1 MSIKDMVN
9 AIASGHKA
17 EASNIFQDEML
28 EKIQDAV
35 NIERVRVAANLLQ
48 PQESEEVQDE
58 EF

>member
-9 AIASGHKA
+9 AIAAGNKA
-17 EASNIFQDEML
+17 DAQSMFNDEMMD
-28 EKIQDAV
+28 KIQDAV
-35 NIERVRVAANLLQ
+35 AVERVRVAANLLQ

>member
-9 AIASGHKA
+9 AIASGNKA
-17 EASNIFQDEML
+17 EAQSMFNDEMMD
-28 EKIQDAV
+28 KIQDAV
-35 NIERVRVAANLLQ
+35 NVERVRVSANFLQ

>member
-9 AIASGHKA
+9 DIASGNLADAGKA
-17 EASNIFQDEML
+17 FESEMMD
-28 EKIQDAV
+28 KIQDAV

-48 PQESEEVQDE
+48 PQESQEVQDE

>member
-9 AIASGHKA
+9 NIAAGNLADAGK
-17 EASNIFQDEML
+17 NFQDEMMD
-28 EKIQDAV
+28 KIQDAV

-48 PQESEEVQDE
+48 PQESQEVQDE